1 MEIRTTQTI
10 TSENLREFELRHHQ
24 IYIERADELKVTDLL
39 KDTDEEGIAISKAD
53 LILIFTIYDDG
64 IKEFFKLYKKYIEE
78 CKQRRW
84 NVIDKPHYFLKR
96 SID

>member
-1 MEIRTTQTI
+1 METGATQTI

-53 LILIFTIYDDG
+53 IILIFSIYEGG
-64 IKEFFKLYKKYIEE
+64 IIEFFNLYKKYIF
-78 CKQRRW
+78 QW
-84 NVIDKPHYFLKR
+84 FR
-96 SID
+96 SCNTD